1 LRVSEELER
10 CYLAAMRILHYR
22 FNSEAELRRKLR
34 GKKFE
39 KADIDATLEKLRG
52 EKWLDDERF
61 AGAFVRTRALKK
73 VGRKR
78 ILREL
83 QVAGV
88 DGETAAQAVAENVD
102 ADRERDGLRVLC
114 ARRARQLE
122 RRHGAEILGTAEGR
136 NKLTVYL
143 LNQGYDAALVFQAVK
158 AVKEIPV
165 VDHQPDS

>member
-1 LRVSEELER
+1 
-10 CYLAAMRILHYR
+10 MRILHYR

-34 GKKFE
+34 GKDFE
-39 KADIDATLEKLRG
+39 KDVIEATIERLRK

-61 AGAFVRTRALKK
+61 AGAFARTRALKK

-83 QVAGV
+83 QAAGV
-88 DGETAAQAVAENVD
+88 ENETATQAVAENVD
-102 ADRERDGLRVLC
+102 AERELDGLRALC
-114 ARRARQLE
+114 ARRARQLV
-122 RRHGAEILGTAEGR
+122 RRHGADYLATSEGR

-143 LNQGYDAALVFQAVK
+143 LNQGYDAALVSQAVK
-158 AVKEIPV
+158 ETRV